1 MSPIDWNQSF
11 SVGHA
16 EVDRQHREF
25 LNIMNEVESIL
36 LTPSEYYNRSTRLNI
51 MEKLLRFTAKHF
63 ELEQKLMQEFEFPF
77 DFSYNH
83 WRSHKSFDAK
93 LYTLYRQLLA
103 KELVLDSCILTAIR
117 DKFFNH
123 IQKEDKVL
131 FQALFSGV
139 APHVYQEHNN
149 LQTPCVPQF
158 SLRGY
163 CLSYQ

>member
-1 MSPIDWNQSF
+1 MSPIVWNQSF

-16 EVDRQHREF
+16 EVDRQHREL

-36 LTPSEYYNRSTRLNI
+36 LTPPQYYNRSIRLSI

-63 ELEQKLMQEFEFPF
+63 ELEQKLMQEFAFPV
-77 DFSYNH
+77 DFCCNH

-103 KELVLDSCILTAIR
+103 KELVLDSCILKAIR

-123 IQKEDKVL
+123 ILKEDKVL
-131 FQALFSGV
+131 FQTLFSGV
-139 APHVYQEHNN
+139 DTYICQEHLY
-149 LQTPCVPQF
+149 LQPPCMSQIFP
-158 SLRGY
+158 
-163 CLSYQ
+163 